1 MYTVNFDVDMH
12 ISNVRETYSL
22 WHTHCI
28 QTRTASSGR
37 RHTSGYN
44 DGWLDMH
51 WVESCTHNTHTH
63 THESH
68 GMSMAAGTLA
78 QTYEGTYA
86 HTCTRR
92 YSTHSLN
99 LASAGRMASL
109 AALKS

>member
-1 MYTVNFDVDMH
+1 
-12 ISNVRETYSL
+12 
-22 WHTHCI
+22 
-28 QTRTASSGR
+28 
-37 RHTSGYN
+37 
-44 DGWLDMH
+44 MH